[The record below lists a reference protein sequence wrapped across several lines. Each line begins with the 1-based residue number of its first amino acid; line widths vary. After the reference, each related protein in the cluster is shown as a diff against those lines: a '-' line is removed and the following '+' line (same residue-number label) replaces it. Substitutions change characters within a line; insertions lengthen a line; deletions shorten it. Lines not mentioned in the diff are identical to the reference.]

1 MQGSI
6 MATARSSIGRF
17 SDAHLSML
25 PVITSPNRLRHAIAR
40 ANASL
45 LEDIEAMPDLASQPT
60 TFSSGE
66 AAIAVGWTYIDDLEN
81 CVSSVNHA
89 VHTLNSKSVELARSH
104 FGDGIATRVQLINET
119 AFDAARYMLEYRI
132 SSISRAFEIL
142 GKLVEI
148 GASGELCMGQF
159 TLTYGNED
167 FRAMVSSDQQAS
179 VVENGTTRPVSVRE
193 VTTDLAEGKLV
204 P

>member
-1 MQGSI
+1 
-6 MATARSSIGRF
+6 MATARSFTGKF
-17 SDAHLSML
+17 PDASLSAL
-25 PVITSPNRLRHAIAR
+25 PVMTSPSRLRQAIAR
-40 ANASL
+40 AHASL
-45 LEDIEAMPDLASQPT
+45 LEDIEEMPDIASRPT
-60 TFSSGE
+60 SFSSGE

-132 SSISRAFEIL
+132 SSIRRAFAIS

-148 GASGELCMGQF
+148 DAGGDLCMGLF
-159 TLTYGNED
+159 TLTYVSGD
-167 FRAMVSSDQQAS
+167 MHATVSSGQQAWI
-179 VVENGTTRPVSVRE
+179 VEDGTTRKVSVRE
-193 VTTDLAEGKLV
+193 VTADLAHGNLQ

>member
-6 MATARSSIGRF
+6 MATARSFAGKFPDTRPS
-17 SDAHLSML
+17 AL
-25 PVITSPNRLRHAIAR
+25 PVITSQSRLRHAIAR
-40 ANASL
+40 AQASL
-45 LEDIEAMPDLASQPT
+45 LEDIEEMPDIASQRT
-60 TFSSGE
+60 SFNSGE

-104 FGDGIATRVQLINET
+104 FGDSIATRVQLINET

-132 SSISRAFEIL
+132 SSIRRAFAIS

-148 GASGELCMGQF
+148 DASGDLCMGQF
-159 TLTYGNED
+159 TLTYDNGD
-167 FRAMVSSDQQAS
+167 FRASVGNDQQARI
-179 VVENGTTRPVSVRE
+179 VEHGTTRPVSVRE
-193 VTTDLAEGKLV
+193 VTADLARGKLV